1 MRSTTPHGQNLDLSA
16 NSQRL
21 LLDAQWLGNHQDES
35 PISQERRK
43 TNTKK
48 NTSTPIAEIFGSF
61 IILRNGE
68 WTVYNSQWTPKFQF
82 QFPVFNSPTPKTHL
96 NLPKKTVAFL
106 SVATAKFLPVNSR
119 LFVGVFVFL
128 HFGKELIFLGLI
140 QGEVAT
146 WRPKKR
152 SHGWWFNQKSKG
164 CKPTIW
170 GREGKVVDSSTLF
183 TDG

>member
-1 MRSTTPHGQNLDLSA
+1 M
-16 NSQRL
+16 
-21 LLDAQWLGNHQDES
+21 NHQFHKKEEK
-35 PISQERRK
+35 Q
-43 TNTKK
+43 TQKK